1 MKYIFIFANLKIL
14 TFNNLTIMKIK
25 NYTKVFLFVLAAA
38 LFSCS
43 SSEDGGN
50 GDGNGNG
57 NGGPN
62 SITVNASSF
71 FVDLG
76 ETVTFTVA
84 TNEGDDVTS
93 QSTVYV
99 NGDPIAG
106 ASYTATSTGS
116 FSITAKYEDLTSSA
130 ITVQF
135 LAVVESI
142 AMTVNNTAL
151 NLGDRI
157 EYTVMA
163 TDTQGNEINVTNV
176 ANIYIN
182 DQQSVT
188 GGVYIPDTTGDYN
201 AYATY
206 ETFTTETIAVTVA
219 DNAMTPASYNRRA
232 LVEDYTGD
240 WCGYCTRVA
249 VAIEMVQDASD
260 DVVVVATHLF
270 NGDPYQNQYG
280 VEMANH
286 LGITGLP
293 TAYVNRQEE
302 WNFPETN
309 NVDQVTD
316 KAEGTTGSGLAINST
331 IKANNLSFMVSVGF
345 SENLNGSKLVVF
357 LLENGLVLSQAN
369 YYPEYYGGQN
379 PIPNFVHDHVLRHSF
394 TNVLG
399 DAIPAGEAV
408 ANNTYRVKYDYTVP
422 SGNIGN
428 PANLE
433 IVAMLVN
440 SSNAIINVNKASA
453 NSHAAFD

>member
-1 MKYIFIFANLKIL
+1 
-14 TFNNLTIMKIK
+14 MKIK
-25 NYTKVFLFVLAAA
+25 NYTKVFLFVVAAA

-76 ETVTFTVA
+76 ESVTFTVA

-93 QSTVYV
+93 QSTFYV
-99 NGDPIAG
+99 NGDPISG
-106 ASYTATSTGS
+106 TTYTATSTGS

-142 AMTVNNTAL
+142 SMTVNNTAL

-163 TDTQGNEINVTNV
+163 TDTQGNEFNVTNV

-188 GGVYIPDTTGDYN
+188 GGVYIPDATGDYN
-201 AYATY
+201 AYAAY
-206 ETFTTETIAVTVA
+206 ETFTTETISVTVA
-219 DNAMTPASYNRRA
+219 DNAVTPASYNRRA

-240 WCGYCTRVA
+240 WCGYCTRVS
-249 VAIEMVQDASD
+249 VAIEMVQEASD

-280 VEMANH
+280 VEMSNH

-316 KAEGTTGSGLAINST
+316 KAEGTIGSGLAINST

-379 PIPNFVHDHVLRHSF
+379 PVPNFVHNHVLRHSF

-399 DAIPAGEAV
+399 DAIPAGQAV